1 MRYCSAWRGMA
12 GFGERAVSLGDGA
25 TMSVGSVGRRFLARV
40 KNLGSTEGIAITEYG
55 MLIALVALAL
65 IAVLTIF
72 GGGISTWFAAKTGQ
86 ITTV

>member
-1 MRYCSAWRGMA
+1 MGFRARLRAWVARLKGLSA
-12 GFGERAVSLGDGA
+12 
-25 TMSVGSVGRRFLARV
+25 
-40 KNLGSTEGIAITEYG
+40 TEGMAITEYG

-72 GGGISTWFAAKTGQ
+72 GSGITGWFAAKTGQ

>member
-1 MRYCSAWRGMA
+1 MQ
-12 GFGERAVSLGDGA
+12 
-25 TMSVGSVGRRFLARV
+25 VGLVGRRFMARFRTI
-40 KNLGSTEGIAITEYG
+40 GSTEGIAITEYG

>member
-1 MRYCSAWRGMA
+1 M
-12 GFGERAVSLGDGA
+12 D
-25 TMSVGSVGRRFLARV
+25 VGLVGRRFVTRLKTFR
-40 KNLGSTEGIAITEYG
+40 STEGIAITEYG

-65 IAVLTIF
+65 IAVLTVF

>member
-1 MRYCSAWRGMA
+1 MN
-12 GFGERAVSLGDGA
+12 
-25 TMSVGSVGRRFLARV
+25 VGLVGRRFMTRL
-40 KNLGSTEGIAITEYG
+40 KSLGSTEGIAITEYG

-72 GGGISTWFAAKTGQ
+72 GGGISGWFSSKTGQ

>member
-1 MRYCSAWRGMA
+1 MR
-12 GFGERAVSLGDGA
+12 
-25 TMSVGSVGRRFLARV
+25 VGLVGRRFVARMR
-40 KNLGSTEGIAITEYG
+40 NFGSSEGIAITEYG

-72 GGGISTWFAAKTGQ
+72 GGGISSWFGTKTGQ

>member
-1 MRYCSAWRGMA
+1 
-12 GFGERAVSLGDGA
+12 
-25 TMSVGSVGRRFLARV
+25 MSVGLVARRFATRL
-40 KNLGSTEGIAITEYG
+40 KNFGSTEGIAITEYG

-72 GGGISTWFAAKTGQ
+72 GGGISSWFAAKTGQ

>member
-1 MRYCSAWRGMA
+1 MN
-12 GFGERAVSLGDGA
+12 
-25 TMSVGSVGRRFLARV
+25 VGLVVQRFVARM
-40 KNLGSTEGIAITEYG
+40 KNLGSTDGIAITEYG

-72 GGGISTWFAAKTGQ
+72 APGISGWFSSKTGQ

>member
-1 MRYCSAWRGMA
+1 
-12 GFGERAVSLGDGA
+12 
-25 TMSVGSVGRRFLARV
+25 MSVGLVARRFLARV

-86 ITTV
+86 VTTV

>member
-1 MRYCSAWRGMA
+1 MRVVLVARG
-12 GFGERAVSLGDGA
+12 
-25 TMSVGSVGRRFLARV
+25 FLARL

-65 IAVLTIF
+65 IAVLSIF
-72 GGGISTWFAAKTGQ
+72 APGIATWFAAKTGQ